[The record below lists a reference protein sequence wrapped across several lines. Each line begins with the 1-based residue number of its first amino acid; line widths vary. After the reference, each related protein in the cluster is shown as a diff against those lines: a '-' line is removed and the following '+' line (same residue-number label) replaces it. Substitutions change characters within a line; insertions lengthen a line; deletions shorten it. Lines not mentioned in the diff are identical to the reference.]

1 MLDGD
6 HHFTGPSASL
16 KLLLLGELHFRFPAQ
31 IWQAETYRR
40 LVTKINA
47 TEERPPRCAVCMDL
61 AVDHQQ
67 PRAPVE
73 LPRRI
78 DMISHHMRT
87 K

>member
-16 KLLLLGELHFRFPAQ
+16 KLLLPGELHFRFPAQ
-31 IWQAETYRR
+31 IWQAETYRQ
-40 LVTKINA
+40 LVAKIRA

-61 AVDHQQ
+61 AEDYLARV
-67 PRAPVE
+67 PVE